1 MNITSLPILAA
12 GCCALI
18 AGAILYRLFPL
29 DLAAGRDAQHTQR
42 LLSHAYGAQR
52 GRLPF
57 WRAVLVPLHPLMHRI
72 PGANLAATE
81 RQLFWVQLSGGFAG
95 WTAEEIW
102 AVRVAGGALG
112 LLLGLSQP
120 PGLIPILLPIILF
133 LLPGQR
139 LDTAYNKVS
148 RRVRREIP
156 EFAQAIALQSAIG
169 KSITEALRRMQEADT
184 TLSRF
189 FGHAMATR
197 PAGPGAAPLLSTLPD
212 DATSGW
218 LLQQAQRAGMKEVIG
233 LVSRLEKAARRGVE
247 VDVLLGDVADLA
259 ASDYNAEVAT
269 RAQQLDGKLSVPL
282 MLGIF
287 LPYVAFMIAPFMQNF
302 GELLK

>member
-1 MNITSLPILAA
+1 M
-12 GCCALI
+12 
-18 AGAILYRLFPL
+18 R
-29 DLAAGRDAQHTQR
+29 
-42 LLSHAYGAQR
+42 
-52 GRLPF
+52 
-57 WRAVLVPLHPLMHRI
+57 RI

-81 RQLFWVQLSGGFAG
+81 RQLFWVQLSGGFTG
-95 WTAEEIW
+95 WTSEEIW
-102 AVRVAGGALG
+102 AVRFAGGLIG
-112 LLLGLSQP
+112 LLLALMQP
-120 PGLIPILLPIILF
+120 PGLITILLPAILF

-139 LDTAYNKVS
+139 LDTAYSKVE

-156 EFAQAIALQSAIG
+156 EFAQAIALQSALG
-169 KSITEALRRMQEADT
+169 KSITESLTRMNEADT

-189 FGHAMATR
+189 FGYALATR
-197 PAGPGAAPLLSTLPD
+197 PTGPAAVPLLNTTPQD
-212 DATSGW
+212 DAQGW
-218 LLQQAQRAGMKEVIG
+218 LVQQAQRAGIKEVTG
-233 LVSRLEKAARRGVE
+233 LASRLEKAARRGVE

-287 LPYVAFMIAPFMQNF
+287 LPYVVFMIAPFMQNF